1 MGRISLTPYKIPRNP
16 YERELA
22 CIDPAM
28 FTPIPPALQPLMPI
42 LKRIL
47 RQTAPKEE
55 PEKTA
60 PIKCDPLQDPRALL
74 NLFYPGSFPDPLRLP
89 IEEESVP
96 KKRNPAPE
104 PNPLPESLDLAGMEK
119 RIVALEKR
127 KSDTKSPFLK
137 RKEAI
142 ELLKTRSTLE
152 RCERAGWL
160 KASARQ
166 PRFVLYLR
174 EQVLACV
181 WRISQGEFPES

>member
-1 MGRISLTPYKIPRNP
+1 MDRISLTPYKIPRNP
-16 YERELA
+16 HERELA
-22 CIDPAM
+22 SIDPAM
-28 FTPIPPALQPLMPI
+28 YKPIPPALQPLMPI

-55 PEKTA
+55 REKTA
-60 PIKCDPLQDPRALL
+60 PIKCDPLQNPQALL
-74 NLFYPGSFPDPLRLP
+74 NLFYPGSFPDPLRLL

-96 KKRNPAPE
+96 EKRNPVPE
-104 PNPLPESLDLAGMEK
+104 PKPLPESLDLAGMEK

-160 KASARQ
+160 KATTRQ
-166 PRFVLYLR
+166 PRLVLYKR
-174 EQVLACV
+174 QDILAAV
-181 WRISQGEFPES
+181 WRISEGDFP